1 MVPYLM
7 VCAPLSLFRSNLKEI
22 LPGYSL
28 LQIPNTADLHW
39 YKISFVNPV
48 YNVNKNCQ
56 FCITRV
62 SEKVSKL
69 VNLCTPKCY

>member
-28 LQIPNTADLHW
+28 LQIPNTADLH
-39 YKISFVNPV
+39 
-48 YNVNKNCQ
+48 
-56 FCITRV
+56 
-62 SEKVSKL
+62 
-69 VNLCTPKCY
+69 